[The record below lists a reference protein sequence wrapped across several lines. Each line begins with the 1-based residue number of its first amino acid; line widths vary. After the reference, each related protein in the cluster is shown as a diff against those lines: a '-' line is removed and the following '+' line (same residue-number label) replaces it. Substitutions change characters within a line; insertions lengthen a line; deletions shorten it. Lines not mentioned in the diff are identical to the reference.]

1 MGTRNPEFSEA
12 ESIFRHSRESG
23 NLETHKNKQNSV
35 IFKSSAFVALLLIAS
50 LAHAQ
55 EPSTGKAI
63 YQQNCAGCHGSDGSG
78 RMRGVPDFT
87 KANGVLSKPES
98 ELVQNTINGVYGRG
112 MFGMPAKGGNP
123 NLSKQDIVNVIRY
136 MKATFK

>member
-1 MGTRNPEFSEA
+1 M
-12 ESIFRHSRESG
+12 
-23 NLETHKNKQNSV
+23 
-35 IFKSSAFVALLLIAS
+35 FKYSAFVALFLIPY

-63 YQQNCAGCHGSDGSG
+63 YEQNCAGCHGSNGKG

-98 ELVQNTINGVYGRG
+98 ELVQNTINGVSGGG

-123 NLSKQDIVNVIRY
+123 SLSKQDIVNVIRY
-136 MKATFK
+136 MKATFKH

>member
-1 MGTRNPEFSEA
+1 MCTF
-12 ESIFRHSRESG
+12 
-23 NLETHKNKQNSV
+23 NLKIGLFTF
-35 IFKSSAFVALLLIAS
+35 IPLFFIPS
-50 LAHAQ
+50 LAQAQ

-63 YQQNCAGCHGSDGSG
+63 YEQNCAGCHGSDGSG

-87 KANGVLSKPES
+87 RFNGVLSKPES
-98 ELVQNTINGVYGRG
+98 ELVQNTINGVSGGG

-136 MKATFK
+136 MKVTFRR

>member
-1 MGTRNPEFSEA
+1 MLRS
-12 ESIFRHSRESG
+12 SIF
-23 NLETHKNKQNSV
+23 
-35 IFKSSAFVALLLIAS
+35 IALFLIPS
-50 LAHAQ
+50 LAQGQ

-63 YQQNCAGCHGSDGSG
+63 YEQNCAGCHGSDGSG

-87 KANGVLSKPES
+87 RSNGVLSKPES
-98 ELVQNTINGVYGRG
+98 ELVQNTINGVSGGG

-136 MKATFK
+136 MKVTFRW

>member
-1 MGTRNPEFSEA
+1 MLSRNCIMS
-12 ESIFRHSRESG
+12 
-23 NLETHKNKQNSV
+23 
-35 IFKSSAFVALLLIAS
+35 S
-50 LAHAQ
+50 LAAAILLFAPSLSQAQ

-63 YQQNCAGCHGSDGSG
+63 YEQNCAGCHGSDGSG

-98 ELVQNTINGVYGRG
+98 ELVQNTINGVSGGG

-123 NLSKQDIVNVIRY
+123 SLSKQDIENVIRY
-136 MKATFK
+136 MKAAFKQ

>member
-1 MGTRNPEFSEA
+1 MLSRNCIIS
-12 ESIFRHSRESG
+12 
-23 NLETHKNKQNSV
+23 
-35 IFKSSAFVALLLIAS
+35 S
-50 LAHAQ
+50 LAVVTFLLVPSVSQAQ

-63 YQQNCAGCHGSDGSG
+63 YEQNCAGCHGSDGSG

-98 ELVQNTINGVYGRG
+98 ELVQNTINGVRGSG

-123 NLSKQDIVNVIRY
+123 SLSKQDIENVIRY
-136 MKATFK
+136 MKDAFRR

>member
-1 MGTRNPEFSEA
+1 MRSRNYIFS
-12 ESIFRHSRESG
+12 
-23 NLETHKNKQNSV
+23 
-35 IFKSSAFVALLLIAS
+35 S
-50 LAHAQ
+50 LAVVTLLFVPSLSQAQ

-63 YQQNCAGCHGSDGSG
+63 YEQNCADCHGSDGSG
-78 RMRGVPDFT
+78 RMRAAPDFT

-98 ELVQNTINGVYGRG
+98 ELVQNTINGISGGG

-136 MKATFK
+136 MKANFKR